1 MAALFGRDRICGVV
15 AAVTPRDM
23 FRQLAAALHST
34 STVELRLD
42 YLRDAREIRHFL
54 AQLSEFR
61 RVVPRI
67 ARATLIATCRRKDA
81 GGKFRGSPAA
91 QLDLLRLAAKSG
103 CAWLDLEIETA
114 AGLSE
119 EEWSERASPAGS
131 LGSRQQAPGPQSR
144 RRTQTSAPAPVK
156 PRWMISHHDFRAT
169 PAQLK
174 PLLARMERLR
184 ADAYK
189 IATQAQSLREAVRV
203 CDLARPRQDVVA
215 VPMGELGL
223 PARILALR
231 GGSALAYASVE
242 TATAPG
248 QASLADMKTLYRADA
263 IDAQTRVYG
272 VIGDPIGHSLSPV
285 MHNAALRARKVHGVF
300 LPFRVTD
307 LRDFLRAIEP
317 MGIRGFSVTLPHK
330 ARILRYLD
338 ECDPLA
344 ADIGAVNTVVVRG
357 AGKLY
362 GYNTDY
368 TGVLHAMQKRMTLR
382 GAKVLLFGAGGSAR
396 AAAFALA
403 GAGASVVVCARRP
416 ARASELARAVGGETV
431 PRRALRGGARFDAIV
446 NATPVGMY
454 PHPDA
459 SPLDAAELNCRV
471 VFDLIYRPQK
481 TRLLQ
486 LAAQRGIET
495 ISGLE
500 MFVAQ
505 GAAQFEIFTGMRP
518 PVAAMRRAVESVLQ
532 REEKER
538 SKR

>member
-15 AAVTPRDM
+15 AAVAPRDM

-42 YLRDAREIRHFL
+42 YLRDSREIRDVL

-114 AGLSE
+114 AALSAQ
-119 EEWSERASPAGS
+119 EWSERASPAGS
-131 LGSRQQAPGPQSR
+131 PGSPQPGPGPQR
-144 RRTQTSAPAPVK
+144 RRRAQAPAPVK
-156 PRWMISHHDFRAT
+156 ARWMISHHDFRAT

-174 PLLARMERLR
+174 PLLARMVRLR

-189 IATQAQSLREAVRV
+189 IATQAKSLREAVRV
-203 CDLARPRQDVVA
+203 CELAHRHHDVVA

-248 QASLADMKTLYRADA
+248 QASLADMKTLYRADS
-263 IDAQTRVYG
+263 IDAQTHVYG

-285 MHNAALRARKVHGVF
+285 MQNAALRARKVHGVF

-317 MGIRGFSVTLPHK
+317 MGVRGFSVTLPHK
-330 ARILRYLD
+330 ARILGYLD

-368 TGVLHAMQKRMTLR
+368 TGVLHAMQKRIKLR
-382 GAKVLLFGAGGSAR
+382 GARVLLFGAGGSAR

-403 GAGASVVVCARRP
+403 RAGASVLVCARRA
-416 ARASELARAVGGETV
+416 ARASELARAVGGEAI
-431 PRRALRGGARFDAIV
+431 PRRALRGGAQFDAIV

-459 SPLDAAELNCRV
+459 SPLSAAELNCRV
-471 VFDLIYRPQK
+471 VFDLIYRPRK

>member
-1 MAALFGRDRICGVV
+1 
-15 AAVTPRDM
+15 M
-23 FRQLAAALHST
+23 FRQLAAALHTT

-42 YLRDAREIRHFL
+42 YLPGPREIRDFL

-61 RVVPRI
+61 RVVPRL
-67 ARATLIATCRRKDA
+67 ARATLIATCRRKEA
-81 GGKFRGSPAA
+81 GGKFRGGPVA
-91 QLDLLRLAAKSG
+91 QLALLRLAAESG

-114 AGLSE
+114 AGLSAQ
-119 EEWSERASPAGS
+119 EWSGRALPAAFPPSRDADS
-131 LGSRQQAPGPQSR
+131 LRQQRARVSDANP
-144 RRTQTSAPAPVK
+144 APAPLK
-156 PRWMISHHDFRAT
+156 ARWLVSHHDFQAT
-169 PAQLK
+169 PTRLQ
-174 PLLARMERLR
+174 PLLARMKGLR

-189 IATQAQSLREAVRV
+189 IATQTKSLRDAVRV
-203 CDLARPRQDVVA
+203 CDLAHRRQDVVA
-215 VPMGELGL
+215 IPMGEISL

-231 GGSALAYASVE
+231 AGSALAYASVE

-285 MHNAALRARKVHGVF
+285 MQNEAFHARKFNGVF

-307 LRDFLRAIEP
+307 LRDFVHAIEP
-317 MGIRGFSVTLPHK
+317 LGIRGFSVTVPHK
-330 ARILRYLD
+330 AAILRYLD
-338 ECDPLA
+338 DCDPLA

-357 AGKLY
+357 PGKLY

-368 TGVLHAMQKRMTLR
+368 TGALRAIPKGLKLR
-382 GAKVLLFGAGGSAR
+382 GARVLLFGAGGAAR
-396 AAAFALA
+396 GAAFAFA
-403 GAGASVVVCARRP
+403 AAGASVFVCARRE
-416 ARASELARAVGGETV
+416 ARASELARAVGGEAI
-431 PRRALRGGARFDAIV
+431 PRRALRGARFDLIV
-446 NATPVGMY
+446 NTTPVGMH
-454 PHPDA
+454 PHPDS
-459 SPLDAAELNCRV
+459 SPLDASELNCRF
-471 VFDLIYRPQK
+471 VFDLIYRPRE

-486 LAAQRGIET
+486 LAAQRGIKT

-505 GAAQFEIFTGMRP
+505 GASQFEIFTGLRA
-518 PVAAMRRAVESVLQ
+518 PVAAMRGAVEAVLQ

>member
-1 MAALFGRDRICGVV
+1 MAALFGGDRICGVV
-15 AAVTPRDM
+15 AAATPGDM
-23 FRQLAAALHST
+23 FRQLAAALYST
-34 STVELRLD
+34 RTVELRLD
-42 YLRDAREIRHFL
+42 YLPGPRQIRRFL

-81 GGKFRGSPAA
+81 GGKFRAGPAA
-91 QLDLLRLAAKSG
+91 QLELLRLAAESG

-114 AGLSE
+114 AGLSAQQ
-119 EEWSERASPAGS
+119 WSARAAPAAWSPSRQANSLHPERARA
-131 LGSRQQAPGPQSR
+131 
-144 RRTQTSAPAPVK
+144 SAAAPVRMK
-156 PRWMISHHDFRAT
+156 ARWLISHHEFRST
-169 PAQLK
+169 PTRLK
-174 PLLARMERLR
+174 HLLARMERLR

-189 IATQAQSLREAVRV
+189 VATQAKSLRDAVRV
-203 CDLARPRQDVVA
+203 CDLAHRRHDVVA
-215 VPMGELGL
+215 IPMGEISL

-231 GGSALAYASVE
+231 AGSALAYASVE
-242 TATAPG
+242 TSTAPG

-263 IDAQTRVYG
+263 IDAQTHVYG

-285 MHNAALRARKVHGVF
+285 MQNAAFHARKFNGVF
-300 LPFRVTD
+300 LPFRVAD
-307 LRDFLRAIEP
+307 LGDFLHALEP
-317 MGIRGFSVTLPHK
+317 LGIRGFSVTLPHK

-338 ECDPLA
+338 DCDPLA

-357 AGKLY
+357 PGKLY

-368 TGVLHAMQKRMTLR
+368 TGVLRAIHKRIQPR
-382 GAKVLLFGAGGSAR
+382 GARVLLFGAGGAAR

-403 GAGASVVVCARRP
+403 AAGACVFVCARRA
-416 ARASELARAVGGETV
+416 ARAGKLARAVGGESI
-431 PRRALRGGARFDAIV
+431 PRRALRGARFDLIV
-446 NATPVGMY
+446 NATPVGMH
-454 PHPDA
+454 PHADA
-459 SPLDAAELNCRV
+459 IPLAAGELNCRF
-471 VFDLIYRPQK
+471 VFDLIYRPRK

-505 GAAQFEIFTGMRP
+505 GAAQFEIFTGLRA
-518 PVAAMRRAVESVLQ
+518 PVAAMRGAVEAVLQ